1 MPFKMQYIGPEKLI
15 STYHFE
21 LAALSEQISPF
32 VNSFG
37 CLGLPR
43 RGLDTVVCTRGA
55 LPTLGGQEDQP
66 HSIICLLNVPLICSK
81 KADIYF
87 GLEVD
92 TVVCTGGA
100 LPALGAGEDQP
111 QKAAPM

>member
-1 MPFKMQYIGPEKLI
+1 MQYIGPEKLI

-21 LAALSEQISPF
+21 LAALSEQIPPF

-43 RGLDTVVCTRGA
+43 RG
-55 LPTLGGQEDQP
+55 Q
-66 HSIICLLNVPLICSK
+66 
-81 KADIYF
+81 
-87 GLEVD
+87 D

-100 LPALGAGEDQP
+100 LPTLGAEEDQLHSVICLLNVP
-111 QKAAPM
+111 LTCSKSL

>member
-1 MPFKMQYIGPEKLI
+1 M
-15 STYHFE
+15 H
-21 LAALSEQISPF
+21 
-32 VNSFG
+32 
-37 CLGLPR
+37 
-43 RGLDTVVCTRGA
+43 RGA
-55 LPTLGGQEDQP
+55 LPMLAAEEDQ
-66 HSIICLLNVPLICSK
+66 SYGAICLLYFPLICSK

-111 QKAAPM
+111 QKSAPM